1 MIKEI
6 EGYVSDLPK
15 GCITE
20 TDIYTDKGALLC
32 PRMTIIDEAMLENL
46 SNYKGRIH
54 AVVSYTPELIVVEDE
69 TPMPDADRS
78 VIFEESFKKYAE
90 ETLSSLFLDVDNV
103 EYLTSGM
110 NEVGQE
116 IFQIIDKSKDLF
128 INLANLKVSDEY
140 TYKHSVDV
148 GTMAAILAKASGE
161 SKQFVHDITIS
172 GLLHDI
178 GKEKIPR
185 EVLNKP
191 SKLSVNEFELVKTHP
206 VHGYRLLMNSN
217 DVTEEMRQGILN
229 HHENLDGTGYP
240 RGLEADQIGKMGQI
254 LAIVDVYDALVTK
267 RTYKEAKTPSQAIEI
282 MFTMSNK
289 FNMTYF
295 RHFLSVINAFP
306 NGSKVML
313 STGEKAVVMKQ
324 NKSYPLRPVIK
335 VIKSGQVINLASDP
349 SFLSTVI
356 MDSVS

>member
-54 AVVSYTPELIVVEDE
+54 AVVSYTPELIVVEEE
-69 TPMPDADRS
+69 TTIPDADRS

-191 SKLSVNEFELVKTHP
+191 SKLNVNEFELIKTHP

-267 RTYKEAKTPSQAIEI
+267 RTYKEAKSPSQAIEI